1 MRPTIIKLGLFVA
14 MCTSIAVALSF
25 TIGNIQSLRIG
36 PVQLLDDSY
45 KLTATFD
52 DVTGLLMNDN
62 VKVAGVKVGKVT
74 SIKVVKG
81 RARVTFRVKHQLK
94 LPSDTAAAIRWRNL
108 LGQRY
113 LYLYPGDSSVALA
126 HGGVIKKTTSVVDL
140 GELFNRLGPIVTA
153 IDPAKVNEF
162 LDTIT
167 GALAGNEA
175 KISQSLDDLAKV
187 AGVLGQRDEA
197 IGRLVANL
205 DTVTGAVSDRDR
217 EIRQVLDNLGAI
229 TKTFNDNTD
238 VLERA
243 VVELGDYN
251 GHLAAILGNN
261 RAQIDSLVTGL
272 STIVATV
279 GANLPTVEKIVTNL
293 DDAALRLANVSQYGE
308 WLDQNLLCIQ
318 VGNPVIASVP
328 CPQAPTS
335 NAAST
340 GLAGPQSKA
349 TIGTAAV
356 RQLLMSG
363 LGGLR

>member
-1 MRPTIIKLGLFVA
+1 MRGTIIKLGLFVA
-14 MCTSIAVALSF
+14 LCGSISIALIFS
-25 TIGNIQSLRIG
+25 IGNVQSLRVG
-36 PVQLLDDSY
+36 PIQLLDDSY

-52 DVTGLLMNDN
+52 DVTGLLLNDN

-74 SIKVVKG
+74 GIKVVKG
-81 RARVTFRVKHQLK
+81 RARVTFRVKDGLK

-113 LYLYPGDSSVALA
+113 LYLYPGTSSVALQ
-126 HGGVIKKTTSVVDL
+126 HGTEIKETTSVVDL

-162 LDTIT
+162 LDTVV
-167 GALAGNEA
+167 GALSGNET

-187 AGVLGQRDEA
+187 AAVLGERDEA

-205 DTVTGAVSDRDR
+205 NTVTGAVSDRDR

-243 VVELGDYN
+243 VVELGNFN

-261 RAQIDSLVTGL
+261 RAQIDSLITSL

-279 GANLPTVEKIVTNL
+279 RVNLPTVEHIVAGL

-308 WLDQNLLCIQ
+308 WLNQDILCFKI
-318 VGNPVIASVP
+318 GNPVIAETP
-328 CPQAPTS
+328 CLDLPSTNEAP
-335 NAAST
+335 
-340 GLAGPQSKA
+340 LAGPQSKS
-349 TIGTAAV
+349 TTGAAAI
-356 RQLLMSG
+356 RQLLTAG
-363 LGGLR
+363 LGGIR